1 MLSTPVFAGSFED
14 IAEDVSSKIF
24 PQHGLVTKV
33 GEEKIELNK
42 GRSSGLFTGE
52 TLFIYRPMGV
62 VKDPYSGEVFQARKG
77 LAYAIVADL
86 REDSGWAKIIGGAE
100 EKRKRILGIIPEGFR
115 NVVAQIKIGDRWQA
129 GTTTMKVGI
138 VTRKPIVYE
147 RLKEALEKTGK
158 FYVVG
163 ADEFQIALTAEKI
176 VDLNNKE
183 NRATVGRALDL
194 EMLFFVNVEDNK
206 DVSCR
211 VFSGYDG
218 RRIARYRSVLNK
230 KLVLSEAKSSIP
242 AQNLVS
248 SSLELKPRLTFY
260 EKALNTVGLYA
271 PLRIPSSTPTLEL
284 IASSSLRAL
293 STAFY
298 MGDIDNDG
306 KIEIVVALGRK
317 VVVYRFNGDSFTP
330 VMSFGYG
337 WNIFNIDCAD
347 INNDGLKE
355 MFFSNFDRF
364 GNLSSFIGCIKENKF
379 CLIKDKI
386 RYYIRTYKGPEK
398 LMIIAQESG
407 ITRPFYGGLYEIN
420 ENGKIKDK
428 LELPISPRNLFDFY
442 KIKDGKIV
450 YLDKS
455 GRLVVY
461 DQGEKKVLYMTEMS
475 FGRNLRPIEKY
486 EGHPAAVSK
495 ALIVF
500 KKEAK
505 IYAMVINNVR
515 ESSVSLRT
523 EKFFGGNIKIYEIGD
538 KCFRMVWASGDTAG
552 RISGFGKIGNTI
564 ITVREM
570 PTPVL
575 TRLIKG
581 ESGVDVLTAGK
592 MRH

>member
-14 IAEDVSSKIF
+14 IAKDVSSKIL
-24 PQHGLVTKV
+24 PQYGLVTKV
-33 GEEKIELNK
+33 GEEMIELNK
-42 GRSSGLFTGE
+42 GRSGGLFTGE
-52 TLFIYRPMGV
+52 ILFIYRLKGV
-62 VKDPYSGEVFQARKG
+62 VKDPYSGEVYQARKG
-77 LAYAIVADL
+77 LAYAIITDL
-86 REDSGWAKIIGGAE
+86 REDCAWAKIIGGAE
-100 EKRKRILGIIPEGFR
+100 EKRKRILGIIPKGFR

-138 VTRKPIVYE
+138 VTRKPIVYK

-230 KLVLSEAKSSIP
+230 KLVSSEAKSSIP
-242 AQNLVS
+242 VQNLVP
-248 SSLELKPRLTFY
+248 SSLELRPRLTFY
-260 EKALNTVGLYA
+260 EKALNKFGLYA
-271 PLRIPSSTPTLEL
+271 PLHMPSSTPTFEL

-298 MGDIDNDG
+298 MGDIDDDG
-306 KIEIVVALGRK
+306 KIEIIVALGRK
-317 VVVYRFNGDSFTP
+317 VVVYHFNGDGFTP
-330 VMSFGYG
+330 VMSFYYG

-364 GNLSSFIGCIKENKF
+364 GNLSSFIGRIKGNKF

-398 LMIIAQESG
+398 LMMLAQKSG

-428 LELPISPRNLFDFY
+428 IELSISPRNLFDFY
-442 KIKDGKIV
+442 KIDEKII

-486 EGHPAAVSK
+486 VD
-495 ALIVF
+495 ID
-500 KKEAK
+500 KKNIEVK
-505 IYAMVINNVR
+505 INRLDNMEILDINIPLKQR
-515 ESSVSLRT
+515 
-523 EKFFGGNIKIYEIGD
+523 
-538 KCFRMVWASGDTAG
+538 
-552 RISGFGKIGNTI
+552 
-564 ITVREM
+564 
-570 PTPVL
+570 
-575 TRLIKG
+575 
-581 ESGVDVLTAGK
+581 
-592 MRH
+592 